1 MRTVRVVNNA
11 RGHLLS
17 TAVYLNQKSAYSS
30 AMVGRPRNAVV
41 LTDTERAA
49 LLKWTRSRTC
59 SQALALRAQIV
70 LCCEHERTNTA
81 VAQSLG
87 ISRGVVGKWRS
98 RFLDQRLDGLHEQ
111 PRPGRPR
118 AVDDDA
124 VAAVLVR
131 TLAPAP
137 GARHAWSTRSMAA
150 ETGLSQTTV
159 NRIWRAHR
167 IHPAPG
173 SSPRRAG
180 QASLLP
186 AEIHDVVGLFLDP
199 PVRVLAV
206 SATPHRTPLHD
217 RRPAGRGADRRRAE
231 TRNLFAVANAFA
243 SLRGMTTGTPGDRVS
258 LRAFLGHLDRTVAA
272 SMNVHLLAGG
282 LDEPAL
288 RTVDEWL
295 HRQPRF
301 RCHSAPDQSSWID
314 EIDFLLANNPLPGH
328 ENLFGFAASLTK
340 VRNDVR
346 AWCRTWTPRTSPY
359 SWAKSPRA
367 LWSGDAANRS
377 LNNDSKSVS
386 ETTSEQP
393 GRDLEPTSPIP
404 DDSATASG
412 TTDRVVHL
420 VREALAAGQYHAG
433 ERVKEAPLAAR
444 LGVSRGPIREAL
456 RVLAEEGMLE
466 RLPNRGA
473 AVPDVS
479 ATNILDLY
487 AVRASLGALVMRRV
501 AVLGQAHLQ
510 PVNTA
515 LAEVRAAAR
524 NSDDVRIGEADL
536 CFQDAIARTAN
547 LPQASSFF
555 ERLTMRLRMF
565 ISVLRLGY
573 AEAGD
578 LIARENAAIFDALR
592 NGDGNEAARLWR
604 VKVERSVRY
613 MVAQLPRDHFDPDL
627 WITIAGKP
635 NPRPSDPRNL
645 PR

>member
-1 MRTVRVVNNA
+1 
-11 RGHLLS
+11 
-17 TAVYLNQKSAYSS
+17 
-30 AMVGRPRNAVV
+30 MVGRPRNAVI
-41 LTDTERAA
+41 LTDEERAT

-59 SQALALRAQIV
+59 SQSLALRAQIV
-70 LCCEHERTNTA
+70 LSCEQERTNTA
-81 VAQSLG
+81 VAQRLG
-87 ISRGVVGKWRS
+87 ISREMVGKWRS
-98 RFLDQRLDGLHEQ
+98 RFLDQRLGGLQEQ
-111 PRPGRPR
+111 ARPGRPR
-118 AVDDDA
+118 AVDDEA
-124 VAAVLVR
+124 VATVLVR
-131 TLAPAP
+131 TLAPP
-137 GARHAWSTRSMAA
+137 PDARHAWSTRSMAA
-150 ETGLSQTTV
+150 KTGLSQTTV
-159 NRIWRAHR
+159 NRIWRTHR
-167 IHPAPG
+167 IHPAPDVPLRHG
-173 SSPRRAG
+173 SRV
-180 QASLLP
+180 SLLP
-186 AEIHDVVGLFLDP
+186 AEIHDVVGLFLEP

-206 SATPHRTPLHD
+206 SAAPHGTPLRD
-217 RRPAGRGADRRRAE
+217 RRPAGRSVDRRRAE

-243 SLRGMTTGTPGDRVS
+243 SLRGMTAETSGNRAP
-258 LRAFLGHLDRTVAA
+258 LRAFLEHLDRTVAA

-282 LDEPAL
+282 LDEPGL
-288 RTVDEWL
+288 RTVEEWL
-295 HRQPRF
+295 HEHPRF
-301 RCHSAPDQSSWID
+301 HCHNAPDQSSWID

-328 ENLFGFAASLTK
+328 ENLLGFAASLTK
-340 VRNDVR
+340 VRDDVR
-346 AWCRTWTPRTSPY
+346 TWCSTWTSRTRPF

-367 LWSGDAANRS
+367 LWSSDATNRS
-377 LNNDSKSVS
+377 LNKDSKSASQTPS
-386 ETTSEQP
+386 EEP
-393 GRDLEPTSPIP
+393 GCDLAPAGAMP
-404 DDSATASG
+404 DGSSAASG

-420 VREALAAGQYHAG
+420 VREALATGQYRAG

-487 AVRASLGALVMRRV
+487 AVRASLGALLMRRV
-501 AVLGQAHLQ
+501 AVLGQSRLQ
-510 PVNTA
+510 PVSAA

-524 NSDDVRIGEADL
+524 DSDDVRIGEADL

-547 LPQASSFF
+547 LPQASLFF

-565 ISVLRLGY
+565 ISVLQLGY

-592 NGDGNEAARLWR
+592 TGDGSEAARLWR

-635 NPRPSDPRNL
+635 NPRPGDPRNM